1 MSYLGQKHGYI
12 EGLGAAFTLA
22 VSEGLRSIQE
32 DLQRLGLLD
41 PGTGP
46 TGADGR
52 WGANTSVAIG
62 TAAMRMG
69 YTGAPV
75 AVTNGGRN
83 ITIADD
89 FIAALHRVAI
99 SGFPTTT
106 VRAPDVSTT
115 PSTALPTTVI
125 TPDVEESPGWLPW
138 VVGGSLLAAIG
149 IATMFGGGVA
159 AIRTNRRR
167 FRRNARRRRR

>member
-1 MSYLGQKHGYI
+1 VSYLGQKHGYI

-115 PSTALPTTVI
+115 PSAALPTTVI
-125 TPDVEESPGWLPW
+125 TPDVEEPW
-138 VVGGSLLAAIG
+138 ITPRTLIGGAVAVGA
-149 IATMFGGGVA
+149 VA
-159 AIRTNRRR
+159 AIYMMWGSGSTTRNMRR